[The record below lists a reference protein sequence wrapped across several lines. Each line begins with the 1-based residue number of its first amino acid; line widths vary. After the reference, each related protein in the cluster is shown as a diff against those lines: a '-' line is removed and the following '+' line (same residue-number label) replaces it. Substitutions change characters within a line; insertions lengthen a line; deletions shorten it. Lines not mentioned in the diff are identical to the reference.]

1 MGSAEKAMKPIKQW
15 TLASILEFAK
25 GVDTKTWVMIVAG
38 ALGFFLIFVFLV
50 IPAWIERPMFRHQVQ
65 SMEAQIRQVKSLDQ
79 KRALWEENQ
88 KVFGDLIARTQSRL
102 FTADEMGLL
111 LGQVS
116 KMAQESRVDVLASK
130 PMTEKIVFPAPYHL
144 KYQPTGYEF
153 TVQGGY
159 HDLGRFASLLENS
172 DKLLRIQSIQ
182 IVPTEKTPERH
193 IAQLKIW
200 AILSAPSLT
209 GSTTPAGAA
218 HAQK

>member
-1 MGSAEKAMKPIKQW
+1 MKPIKQW
-15 TLASILEFAK
+15 TLAGILEFAK
-25 GVDTKTWVMIVAG
+25 GVDTKTWVMILAG
-38 ALGFFLIFVFLV
+38 ALAFFLIFVFLV

-88 KVFGDLIARTQSRL
+88 KVFGDLIAGTQSRL
-102 FTADEMGLL
+102 FAADEMGSL

-116 KMAQESRVDVLASK
+116 KMAQEARVDVLAAK
-130 PMTEKIVFPAPYHL
+130 PMTEKTVFPAPYHL
-144 KYQPTGYEF
+144 KYQPAGYEF

-159 HDLGRFASLLENS
+159 HDLGRFASRLENS

-182 IVPTEKTPERH
+182 IVPTEKTPDRH
-193 IAQLKIW
+193 IAQLRVW
-200 AILSAPSLT
+200 AILSAPSLA
-209 GSTTPAGAA
+209 GSTTAAGTA